1 MKPLY
6 LLLASLTLTT
16 PALAGHQGSIS
27 FTEEERARHLEGQDQ
42 VLATAASCLE
52 TDIKR
57 HHDFY
62 RRHGFSPFY
71 GDRSSFG
78 KLSHAGKR
86 DYLRRLGVDPGLL
99 RQMEATSCVGL
110 VLKCLGQGF
119 KTAGQGDL
127 WERIRQFTR
136 LNGVDGTA
144 MQQGLRELGW
154 KVLYWNPDVRMNREW
169 DLAERRKD
177 PTNKDRFWGY
187 HENNWQGASKR
198 GRYLYNDV
206 DDARLLVS
214 FGERVPGVL
223 KAIPFFVGTAHGGY
237 HVFPGTFGRVIES
250 HSTRLITDE
259 KSLESDEF
267 NPLAGRAP
275 TGGMYKS
282 GMIAIPAKYFPA
294 K

>member
-1 MKPLY
+1 
-6 LLLASLTLTT
+6 
-16 PALAGHQGSIS
+16 
-27 FTEEERARHLEGQDQ
+27 
-42 VLATAASCLE
+42 
-52 TDIKR
+52 
-57 HHDFY
+57 
-62 RRHGFSPFY
+62 
-71 GDRSSFG
+71 
-78 KLSHAGKR
+78 
-86 DYLRRLGVDPGLL
+86 
-99 RQMEATSCVGL
+99 MEATSCVGL

-169 DLAERRKD
+169 DMAERRKD

-214 FGERVPGVL
+214 FGERVPELL